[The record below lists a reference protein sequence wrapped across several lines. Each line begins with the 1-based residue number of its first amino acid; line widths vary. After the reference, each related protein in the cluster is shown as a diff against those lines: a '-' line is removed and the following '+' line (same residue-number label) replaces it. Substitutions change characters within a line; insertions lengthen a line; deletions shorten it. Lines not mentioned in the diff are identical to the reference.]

1 MDKATAI
8 RATAADQ
15 PVSYQDVN
23 RELLE
28 ALSTPGRSYYYALAF
43 CIALVIW
50 GAWSWN
56 YQLVHGFY
64 VYGATHPAMWGT
76 YIVNF
81 VFWVGI
87 AHSGTLISAILFLFR
102 AQFRRAIYRMAEA
115 MTVLAV
121 MTAGLFPIIHVGR
134 SWQIYFAVPYPNQRE
149 LWVNFRS
156 PLVWDVFA
164 VSTYFTV
171 SSIFLYTGL
180 IPDIAA
186 ARDRE
191 TRPLRKFVY
200 TILSLGWRGTNRE
213 WKHFNAAY
221 LYLAAFATPLVISVH
236 SVVSWD
242 FAMSLN
248 PGWHSTIF
256 APYFVAGAI
265 FSGVGLVITIMI
277 PLRKIF
283 RLERWV
289 TLDHFDKMAKLC
301 LFTSLIVGYSYALE
315 FFLVWYHGNV
325 IEQHVFLNRAFGP
338 MGVYFWIM
346 ISCNAFIPLVLFW
359 KGVRRSLPALF
370 VISLFVNLGMWME
383 RFVIVVQSL
392 TQPMDPYVSTATYHP
407 GIIEI
412 GILVGSFGW
421 FFMWFL
427 LFSRFLPIMA
437 VAEIKEVLP
446 LGRKSGGAR

>member
-1 MDKATAI
+1 MS
-8 RATAADQ
+8 RATASVER
-15 PVSYQDVN
+15 PTYQEVN
-23 RELLE
+23 EELLV
-28 ALSTPGRSYYYALAF
+28 ALRTPSREYYLALGF
-43 CIALVIW
+43 CILLVIW

-102 AQFRRAIYRMAEA
+102 AHFRRAIYRMAEA

-134 SWQIYFAVPYPNQRE
+134 SWMIYFAVPYPNQRE

-191 TRPLRKFVY
+191 TRPLRKFLY
-200 TILSLGWRGTNRE
+200 TILSLGWRGTSRE

-221 LYLAAFATPLVISVH
+221 VYLAAFATPLVISVH

-242 FAMSLN
+242 FAMSVN

-265 FSGVGLVITIMI
+265 FSGVGLVITIMV
-277 PLRKIF
+277 PLRRIF

-301 LFTSLIVGYSYALE
+301 LFTSLIVAYSYALE

-325 IEQHVFLNRAFGP
+325 IEQQVFLNRAFGP
-338 MGVYFWIM
+338 MAVEFWIM
-346 ISCNAFIPLVLFW
+346 ITCNAVIPLLLFF
-359 KGVRRSLPALF
+359 KGVRRNLTALF

-383 RFVIVVQSL
+383 RFVIVAQTL
-392 TQPMDPYVSTATYHP
+392 TQSFDPSVTLDRYRPY
-407 GIIEI
+407 IIEI

-427 LFSRFLPIMA
+427 LFSRLLPIMA
-437 VAEIKEVLP
+437 VAETKEVLP
-446 LGRKSGGAR
+446 LNAKRGSGK

>member
-1 MDKATAI
+1 MET
-8 RATAADQ
+8 ATAAQ
-15 PVSYQDVN
+15 APPSYQEVN
-23 RELLE
+23 VELLQ
-28 ALSTPGRSYYYALAF
+28 ALQSPGRQYWAALAF
-43 CIALVIW
+43 CVALILW

-56 YQLVHGFY
+56 YQLVHGMY

-115 MTVLAV
+115 MTVFAV

-134 SWQIYFAVPYPNQRE
+134 SWNIYFAVPYPNQRE

-191 TRPLRKFVY
+191 TRPVRKFVY
-200 TILSLGWRGTNRE
+200 TILSLGWRGTQSE

-242 FAMSLN
+242 FAMSVN

-265 FSGVGLVITIMI
+265 FSGVGLVLTIAVPM
-277 PLRKIF
+277 RKILH
-283 RLERWV
+283 LERWI

-301 LFTSLIVGYSYALE
+301 LFTSLIVGYSYLVE
-315 FFLVWYHGNV
+315 FFLAWYHGDPF
-325 IEQHVFLNRAFGP
+325 ERHVFLNRAFGP
-338 MGVYFWIM
+338 MGPEAWIM
-346 ISCNAFIPLVLFW
+346 ITCNAIIPLVLFW
-359 KGVRRSLPALF
+359 KKIRRSPWTLF
-370 VISLFVNLGMWME
+370 VISLFINLGMWME

-392 TQPMDPYVSTATYHP
+392 THPFDPSVNTATYHP
-407 GIIEI
+407 GIIET
-412 GILVGSFGW
+412 GIFVGSFGW
-421 FFMWFL
+421 FFAWFL
-427 LFSRFLPIMA
+427 LFARFLPIMA
-437 VAEIKEVLP
+437 VAEIKEVMP
-446 LGRKSGGAR
+446 LRRGAGGGA